1 MASIGHLV
9 ASAAATRLYGPSDQ
23 RPARTFLFLTA
34 LSFLPD
40 LDVVAFAFGIPY
52 ASDFGHRGATH
63 SFAFAMIVGFITWAF
78 SGRHRLAI
86 AAGLVTAS
94 HAVLDALT
102 DGGLGVALLWPL
114 SSERFFSPWR
124 PLPVAPIG
132 HHFLS
137 ARGLAVALTEVVVM
151 LPLIVYAVWPW
162 IASRWRAAD
171 AR

>member
-23 RPARTFLFLTA
+23 RPVRTFLFLTA

-52 ASDFGHRGATH
+52 AHDFGHRGATH
-63 SFAFAMIVGFITWAF
+63 SFAFALIVGCITWAF
-78 SGRHRLAI
+78 SGRRRLAL

-102 DGGLGVALLWPL
+102 DGGLGVALFWPL
-114 SSERFFSPWR
+114 SSARIFLPWR

-132 HHFLS
+132 AHFLS
-137 ARGLAVALTEVVVM
+137 ARGLTVALTEVVM
-151 LPLIVYAVWPW
+151 LAPLILYAVWPW
-162 IASRWRAAD
+162 LTSRWRAAD

>member
-23 RPARTFLFLTA
+23 RVGRTFLFLTA

-52 ASDFGHRGATH
+52 AHDFGHRGATH
-63 SFAFAMIVGFITWAF
+63 SFAFAIIVGCITWAWG
-78 SGRHRLAI
+78 GRQRLAV

-94 HAVLDALT
+94 HAVLDAFT

-114 SSERFFSPWR
+114 SSERFFFPWR

-137 ARGLAVALTEVVVM
+137 GRGLTVALTEV
-151 LPLIVYAVWPW
+151 LLLSPLIVYAVWPLVR
-162 IASRWRAAD
+162 SKWRSAV